1 MNKKLL
7 GKLKLRKEC
16 GSKDSCLRRNA
27 EKLCGQSGVKCGKL
41 KP

>member
-7 GKLKLRKEC
+7 DKLKLRKEY

-27 EKLCGQSGVKCGKL
+27 EKLSGQSGVKCGKL